1 LQRLKHGLFGLTL
14 TALPA
19 QACDVALALTVD
31 VSGSISPTEYN
42 LQMLGLADALED
54 PTISD
59 ALVRGQV
66 ALLLVQWT
74 GAGRQYVSIPWTEID
89 SLETLRAFAANVRG
103 TERAWRHFSTAIG
116 DALLFTSA
124 QFADAPPCARQV
136 IDVSGDGVSNEG
148 SIAGQSR
155 DRVVALG
162 VTINGLAIE
171 TSVEELTRYYDKFVI
186 GGEGAFV
193 LTALNYAD
201 YPRAIRRKL
210 LSEVVRP
217 AS

>member
-1 LQRLKHGLFGLTL
+1 MQRLKHGLFGLTL

-74 GAGRQYVSIPWTEID
+74 GAGRQTVSIPWTEID
-89 SLETLRAFAANVRG
+89 SLETLRAFAA
-103 TERAWRHFSTAIG
+103 
-116 DALLFTSA
+116 
-124 QFADAPPCARQV
+124 
-136 IDVSGDGVSNEG
+136 
-148 SIAGQSR
+148 
-155 DRVVALG
+155 
-162 VTINGLAIE
+162 
-171 TSVEELTRYYDKFVI
+171 
-186 GGEGAFV
+186 
-193 LTALNYAD
+193 
-201 YPRAIRRKL
+201 
-210 LSEVVRP
+210 
-217 AS
+217 

>member
-1 LQRLKHGLFGLTL
+1 MRNAAFGLAL

-31 VSGSISPTEYN
+31 VSGSISPAEYDV
-42 LQMLGLADALED
+42 QMLGLADALED

-66 ALLLVQWT
+66 ALILIQWT
-74 GAGRQYVSIPWTEID
+74 GSGRQVVSIPWTRVTD
-89 SLETLRAFAANVRG
+89 RAALQSFATQVRATG
-103 TERAWRHFSTAIG
+103 RAWRHFSTAIG
-116 DALLFTSA
+116 DALLFTAA
-124 QFADAPPCARQV
+124 QFAQAPQCARQV

-148 SIAGQSR
+148 TIVMQSR
-155 DRVVALG
+155 ERVVALG

-171 TSVEELTRYYDKFVI
+171 TSVENLTRYYDRFVI

-193 LTALNYAD
+193 LTALNYED

>member
-1 LQRLKHGLFGLTL
+1 MRNAAFGLAL

-31 VSGSISPTEYN
+31 VSGSISPAEYD

-66 ALLLVQWT
+66 ALILIQWT
-74 GAGRQYVSIPWTEID
+74 GSGRQVVSIPWTRVTD
-89 SLETLRAFAANVRG
+89 RAALQSFATQVRATG
-103 TERAWRHFSTAIG
+103 RAWRHFSTAIG
-116 DALLFTSA
+116 DALLFTAA
-124 QFADAPPCARQV
+124 QFAQAPQCARQV

-148 SIAGQSR
+148 TIVMQSR
-155 DRVVALG
+155 ERVVALG

-171 TSVEELTRYYDKFVI
+171 TSVENLTRYYDRFVI

-193 LTALNYAD
+193 LTALNYED